1 MRSLGI
7 TLLFALAAVAS
18 AQAPF
23 TIVRPA
29 DGSKVR
35 EKVNILFPK
44 NSVPSTGYI
53 AIYVGGKFVEAV
65 VPPVEGD
72 YLKYVLDTK
81 GKKIADGKLNIKAV
95 LYADTGER
103 SRIIDTSEID
113 VEVANSS
120 SIAVPENGLTLR
132 YRFTPGAQYVYKLEQ
147 KIGTSNLT
155 ENQAKGG
162 ARVAELPVDFET
174 LRLLYAVDNAYSNG
188 DGLVRV
194 QALMPKGK
202 DKIIFTDPGDGE
214 TNVYNDYDMHSVYS
228 RLSSTGAEVFSSV
241 PRYFPM
247 EGSSQGGTVLNLYAF
262 GFPLPVFPSKAVKP
276 GSFWNAPFQIPNV
289 DINKRDE
296 LKSFVQRIPNVR
308 GDFEKVEW
316 EMGHPCAKIKHSY
329 EMGGGATA
337 AMMQRFTGMSAAKIE
352 ETIWFALDKRIPI
365 KIQREFTIDRR
376 EETQAADTGM
386 QGGGEMGG
394 GGPTAAGASGGPR
407 RGGVSGSGG
416 GGSAGNDF
424 IQGPVRAGASS
435 GNPPQGGGLGRGGRG
450 GEGCGAGGGAN
461 VTIVRMRIQQILTL
475 EK

>member
-7 TLLFALAAVAS
+7 TFLSALAAVAS

-103 SRIIDTSEID
+103 SRIVDTSEID

-120 SIAVPENGLTLR
+120 SITVPDDGMTLR
-132 YRFTPGAQYVYKLEQ
+132 YRFVPGTRYVYRMEQ

-155 ENQAKGG
+155 ETQAKGG
-162 ARVAELPVDFET
+162 ARVAELPVDSET
-174 LRLLYAVDNAYSNG
+174 IRLLYSVDNAYSNG
-188 DGLVRV
+188 DGLVRI
-194 QALMPKGK
+194 QALTPPGK
-202 DKIIFTDPGDGE
+202 DKIIFTDPTDGE
-214 TNVYNDYDMHSVYS
+214 TKVYHDYNMHSVYQ
-228 RLSSTGAEVFSSV
+228 RVNTTGTEIFGSV

-247 EGSSQGGTVLNLYAF
+247 EGSSEGGTILDLYAV
-262 GFPLPVFPSKAVKP
+262 FPLPVFPTKAVKP
-276 GSFWNAPFQIPNV
+276 GSFWNAPFQIPNLNL
-289 DINKRDE
+289 DKRDE
-296 LKSFVQRIPNVR
+296 SKSLVQRVPNVR

-352 ETIWFALDKRIPI
+352 ETIWFALDKRVPV
-365 KIQREFTIDRR
+365 KIQREYTIDRR
-376 EETQAADTGM
+376 EETQAADSGM
-386 QGGGEMGG
+386 QGGGG
-394 GGPTAAGASGGPR
+394 GGPTAAGASGGAGPR

-416 GGSAGNDF
+416 GGNAGNDF

-450 GEGCGAGGGAN
+450 GEGGGAGGGGN